1 MPKKLIRT
9 GILPKLEAGEYE
21 VITNKDELN
30 KLYAMKVQEELQEIL
45 ASDCKDPY
53 EFADALRVIT
63 DWAAANGISA
73 FELGVANTLKAERQ
87 GTYNNIALTNLN
99 PNNPSNKI
107 YFQCEE

>member
-9 GILPKLEAGEYE
+9 GILPKLEKGEYE
-21 VITNKDELN
+21 VITDKDELN
-30 KLYAMKVQEELQEIL
+30 KLYALKLQEELQEIL
-45 ASDCKDPY
+45 ASDCEDPY

-63 DWAAANGISA
+63 DWAAVNGISA
-73 FELGVANTLKAERQ
+73 VELGAANVLKAERQ
-87 GTYNNIALTNLN
+87 GTYTNIALNNLN